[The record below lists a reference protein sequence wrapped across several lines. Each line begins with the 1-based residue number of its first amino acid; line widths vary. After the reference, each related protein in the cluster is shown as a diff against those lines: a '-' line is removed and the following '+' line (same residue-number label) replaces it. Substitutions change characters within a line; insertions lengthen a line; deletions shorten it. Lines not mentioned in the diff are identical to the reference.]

1 MSNYTSSCFV
11 RLLIVSLRKHDP
23 SVRLR
28 KLCELQALRGL
39 HRLYDLSVSLGWAE
53 GLSARGGQNCVQ
65 TLSARDHVGGA
76 SPVRGWHAVPPRLS
90 LG

>member
-1 MSNYTSSCFV
+1 MSVPENMTRVCVKEYF
-11 RLLIVSLRKHDP
+11 
-23 SVRLR
+23 
-28 KLCELQALRGL
+28 CELQTLRGL

-76 SPVRGWHAVPPRLS
+76 SPVRGRHAVPPRLS